1 MGLPTHLS
9 KSDLADFG
17 RELDDIRNEVMESRG
32 EKDRAYI
39 LGIIR
44 AQRILA
50 VSGRLVMLGSLAF
63 LPALGGA
70 HAGWLQSGLVLALG
84 SALLGLAKI
93 IENMEIG
100 HNVMHAQWDWMRDPN
115 IQASTWEWDN
125 VCPSDQW
132 KHSHNVVHHTW
143 TNVVGKDPDVGYGVL
158 RVSDAQPWEPRYLTQ
173 PLGNLLL
180 MLLFE
185 WGVAV
190 HDLEPEKL
198 MRGEKKLSDHLPMLR
213 RIAWKAS
220 RQLLKDVVLWPALS
234 AFAVWGIASALH
246 TAGPYAVIA
255 AFAWTALGNIVANLI
270 RNVWSNMIIFCGHFP
285 AGVHHFTVADVDGE
299 TRAAWYVRQLLGS
312 CNIGGSKLFHILSG
326 NLSHQIEHHLFPD
339 MPSNR
344 YLEVAPRVRA
354 LAARYDLPY
363 NTGSLLRQFG
373 TTTWRIWRLSL
384 PGGAFR
390 ALATGPSVGAAKRR

>member
-1 MGLPTHLS
+1 MGMPKHLS
-9 KSDLADFG
+9 PTEIEAFG
-17 RELDDIRNEVMESRG
+17 RELDDLRQGVTDSLGAR
-32 EKDRAYI
+32 DRAYI
-39 LGIIR
+39 LRLIR
-44 AQRILA
+44 VQRT
-50 VSGRLVMLGSLAF
+50 
-63 LPALGGA
+63 
-70 HAGWLQSGLVLALG
+70 LALMARLLMIASLLLPSWLLLG
-84 SALLGLAKI
+84 LGAVMLGLAKI

-115 IQASTWEWDN
+115 IQSNSWEWDN

-158 RVSDAQPWEPRYLTQ
+158 RIHETQPWEPAHVLQ

-198 MRGEKKLSDHLPMLR
+198 IKREKSLREVWPMIQ
-213 RIAWKAS
+213 RIVWKAA
-220 RQLLKDVVLWPALS
+220 RQLRKDLVLWPLL
-234 AFAVWGIASALH
+234 GAS
-246 TAGPYAVIA
+246 IA
-255 AFAWTALGNIVANLI
+255 ASLGRPFLLSFASIALANTLANLL
-270 RNVWSNMIIFCGHFP
+270 RNVWSNVIIFCGHFP
-285 AGVHHFTVADVDGE
+285 AGVHHFTPEEVAGE

-312 CNIGGSKLFHILSG
+312 CNIGGSRLFHILSG

-339 MPSNR
+339 LPSNR
-344 YLEVAPRVRA
+344 YPELAPHVQA
-354 LAARYDLPY
+354 LAARYGLPY

-384 PGGAFR
+384 PNGRLGH
-390 ALATGPSVGAAKRR
+390 ATV